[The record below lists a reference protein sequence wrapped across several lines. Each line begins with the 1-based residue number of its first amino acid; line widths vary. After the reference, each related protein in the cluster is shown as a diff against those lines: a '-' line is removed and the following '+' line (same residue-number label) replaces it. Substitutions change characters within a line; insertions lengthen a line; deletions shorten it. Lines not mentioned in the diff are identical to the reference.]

1 MVDDIHSTV
10 AIYND
15 TIDRIL
21 RFISEWEDMNDVLPS
36 TEVIIAYLMGLKI

>member
-10 AIYND
+10 AIYNG

-21 RFISEWEDMNDVLPS
+21 RFISEWDNEHGELPS
-36 TEVIIAYLMGLKI
+36 TEIIVTYLKGLKI